1 MLKDQFLSKNFFLT
15 KIVLKS
21 AQKLEDFKYLNF
33 HAKNLHFD
41 SKIGVQKLKF
51 WVEKLDFE
59 HYKIP
64 NFWPIYA
71 GKFKYFKIF

>member
-1 MLKDQFLSKNFFLT
+1 MLKDQFLSKNSCLT

-41 SKIGVQKLKF
+41 PKIGVQKLKF
-51 WVEKLDFE
+51 QIFFFFYILNSK
-59 HYKIP
+59 
-64 NFWPIYA
+64 
-71 GKFKYFKIF
+71 KY